1 MAIQPK
7 NTVDVKFDTV
17 VSKTA
22 SAGVKVEGLR
32 FKSNGI
38 DAVAS
43 TDMPISLDG
52 TVRWNFDSS
61 NSFNLNPQ
69 ADLARSI
76 GTSSKNLLN
85 IYAQNMFVSGGNQSI
100 GTVSSHTLKVLTN
113 NLERLEIE
121 TDGDIAVN
129 ATNGGNLVFAR
140 DGYGVAVSGAATFSA
155 TGTTQIAAAAITK
168 LITMVTTATGASA
181 DSLRLPTAAS
191 HLFKGPFLIINESGA
206 TLNIFPDSGSNINDA
221 AANAAIT
228 MADNTR
234 RFFYAVTSTRWIS
247 TSAI

>member
-7 NTVDVKFDTV
+7 NTVDIKVDTL

-32 FKSNGI
+32 FKANGV
-38 DAVAS
+38 DAVVS

-52 TVRWNFDSS
+52 TVRWRFDSS
-61 NSFNLNPQ
+61 NSFNLNPE

-85 IYAQNMFVSGGNQSI
+85 LYAQNVFVSGGNQSI

-140 DGYGVAVSGAATFSA
+140 DGYGVVVSGAATFSA
-155 TGTTQIAAAAITK
+155 TGTTQVAAAAVTK

-191 HLFKGPFLIINESGA
+191 HLFKQFMIINESGA

-221 AANAAIT
+221 GTNAAIT

-234 RFFYAVTSTRWIS
+234 RLFFAVTGTRWIS

>member
-7 NTVDVKFDTV
+7 NTVDIKVDTI

-32 FKSNGI
+32 FKANGI
-38 DAVAS
+38 DAVVS

-52 TVRWNFDSS
+52 TVRWRFDSS
-61 NSFNLNPQ
+61 NSFNLNPE

-85 IYAQNMFVSGGNQSI
+85 LYAQNVFVSGGNQSI
-100 GTVSSHTLKVLTN
+100 GTISSHTLKVLTN

-140 DGYGVAVSGAATFSA
+140 DGYGVVVAGAATFSA
-155 TGTTQIAAAAITK
+155 TGTTQVAAAAIAK
-168 LITMVTTATGASA
+168 LITMVTSATGASN
-181 DSLRLPTAAS
+181 DSVRLPTASS
-191 HLFKGPFLIINESGA
+191 HLFKQFMIINESGA
-206 TLNIFPDSGSNINDA
+206 TINVFPDSGSQINDA
-221 AANAAIT
+221 GTNSAIT

-234 RFFYAVTSTRWIS
+234 RLFFAVTGTRWIS